1 MLVAFDFETHLIKK
15 GHMIAPKPVCLSWSR
30 GHDLTSP
37 EGFEAYAAE
46 RLDVVEGREGCWLPS
61 AGLVAR
67 EGARE
72 ILARLLADPEVILIG
87 HNVAFDVVVSIAE
100 WPELARLWLD
110 AYDAGRV
117 ACTMTRQALID
128 VAVGQLKFRP
138 GGRRADRSLAG
149 LVELYFNEELPK
161 EDTWRERYSHLDGVP
176 ISAWPKDAVDYPLR
190 DAAETI
196 RVYHAQ
202 ERFAEGGATPLVPR
216 EEHHRQA
223 RSALWLAVMA
233 SWGVR
238 TDGER
243 VDALR
248 KALTA
253 QIDEVYAALRRDGSP
268 EKLRKIYGDHH
279 LDVPLDLTSPTG
291 IVRADGSKDMKVLA
305 DRVAAAYLARGEL
318 YPRTPKG
325 GVSTSAEA
333 LAESGDPDLM
343 LLGKALSHMS
353 VLNKDVPAYEKGRT
367 YPICAHWNSLLE
379 SGRTSCS
386 GPNLQNPPRKG
397 GARECVVPRAG
408 FLLASCDYDAIE
420 LRALAQACLHLV
432 GHSALAEAFRRG
444 QDPHLRLGA
453 RILKIGFD
461 EAAALY
467 AAGDTNIADARQL
480 AKVPNF
486 GFPGGLGAESFVA
499 YAHAADEKF
508 KRLVD
513 VDYARKLRDDWFSEW
528 PEMAAYFDH
537 VSNQTGMGSGEIYQL
552 YSGRRRGDVTFTQ
565 ACNSYFQGLTADGA
579 KAAGWA
585 LLRECLL
592 GDDSLGNLGGARS
605 PLWGSRVVL
614 FIHDEFILEVPEAR
628 ASSAARRLAEVM
640 QAKMQAWLPD
650 VPVTCG
656 PVLARRWY
664 KGAKAK
670 EIDGELVPVRPVSVD
685 GKTKW
690 EADLAA

>member
-1 MLVAFDFETHLIKK
+1 MIVAFDFETHLIKK
-15 GHMIAPKPVCLSWSR
+15 GHMIAPKPVCLSWAR
-30 GHDLTSP
+30 GGDTSTP
-37 EGFEAYAAE
+37 EGFEAYARE
-46 RLDVVEGREGCWLPS
+46 TLEIVEGGKGCWLP
-61 AGLVAR
+61 AKGLVTR
-67 EGARE
+67 EGSRE
-72 ILARLLADPEVILIG
+72 ILLRLLRDPEVILLG

-117 ACTMTRQALID
+117 ACTMTRQALVD

-161 EDTWRERYSHLDGVP
+161 EDTWRERYSQLDGVP
-176 ISAWPKDAVDYPLR
+176 LSEWPKDAIDYPVR
-190 DAAETI
+190 DAVEAL

-202 ERFAEGGATPLVPR
+202 ERFAEGGPTPLVPR

-223 RSALWLAVMA
+223 RSALWLAAMA

-238 TDGER
+238 TDGAR

-248 KALTA
+248 EALQA
-253 QIDEVYAALRRDGSP
+253 QVDEVFEAL
-268 EKLRKIYGDHH
+268 K
-279 LDVPLDLTSPTG
+279 PTG
-291 IVRADGSKDMKVLA
+291 IIRENGTRDMKVLA
-305 DRVAAAYLARGEL
+305 DRVAAAYLAQGKL

-325 GVSTSAEA
+325 AVSTSAEA

-343 LLGKALSHMS
+343 LLGKALSNMS
-353 VLNKDVPAYEKGRT
+353 VLSKDVPAYEKGRT
-367 YPICAHWNSLLE
+367 YPICAFWNSLLE

-397 GARECVVPRAG
+397 GARECVVPRSG

-453 RILKIGFD
+453 RILKIGFE
-461 EAAALY
+461 EAATLY
-467 AAGDTNIADARQL
+467 AGGDVNVADARQL

-508 KRLVD
+508 KKLVD
-513 VDYARKLRDDWFSEW
+513 LDYARKLRDDWFAEW

-537 VSNQTGMGSGEIYQL
+537 VSGKTGRGAGEIHQL

-585 LLRECLL
+585 IFRECLL
-592 GDDSLGNLGGARS
+592 GDDTLGNLGGARS

-628 ASSAARRLAEVM
+628 ASAAARRLSEVM

-656 PVLARRWY
+656 SVLARRWY

-670 EIDGELVPVRPVSVD
+670 EIDGELVPVRPVVID

-690 EADLAA
+690 EADLEA